1 MRRHALDLAL
11 LFALATAAAVFVA
24 VGQPGVRGIV
34 VHVYVLVVGA
44 LLMLGLVTATSES
57 APRRTRG
64 ELERAL
70 AERDRTDRPLPELER
85 ALREV
90 TLATATAYDF
100 HRRLL
105 PGLRTVAQSR
115 LERRGLPF
123 TEAYVGRW
131 WDLLRPDR
139 EPPDERF
146 APGMPPA
153 ELRALVDDL
162 ERI

>member
-1 MRRHALDLAL
+1 MRRHALDLGL
-11 LFALATAAAVFVA
+11 LFGVATVASVMIAL
-24 VGQPGVRGIV
+24 GQPAVRGIV
-34 VHVYVLVVGA
+34 VHVWVLVVGA

-70 AERDRTDRPLPELER
+70 AERERGDRPLPELER
-85 ALREV
+85 MLREV

-100 HRRLL
+100 HARLL
-105 PGLRTVAQSR
+105 PHLRAIAQAR

-123 TEAYVGRW
+123 AAPYLGRW
-131 WDLLRPDR
+131 WDVLRPDR
-139 EPPDERF
+139 PAPDDRF
-146 APGMPPA
+146 APGMPAA

>member
-1 MRRHALDLAL
+1 MRRHVLDLVV
-11 LFALATAAAVFVA
+11 LFAIATAAAVLIA
-24 VGQPGVRGIV
+24 VGQPAVRTIV

-44 LLMLGLVTATSES
+44 LFMLGLVTATSES

-70 AERDRTDRPLPELER
+70 AERERGDRPLPELER

-105 PGLRTVAQSR
+105 PSLRTVAQAR

-123 TEAYVGRW
+123 AEPYLSRW
-131 WDLLRPDR
+131 WDVLRPDR

-146 APGMPPA
+146 APGLPPG